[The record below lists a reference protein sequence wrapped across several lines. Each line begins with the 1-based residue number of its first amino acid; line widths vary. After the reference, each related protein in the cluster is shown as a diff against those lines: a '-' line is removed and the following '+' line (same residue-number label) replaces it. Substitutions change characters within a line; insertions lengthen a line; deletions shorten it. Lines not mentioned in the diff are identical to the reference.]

1 MDQPAEELIT
11 TMQLLHRR
19 GWCDGTGGNFSVVVQ
34 RQPLRLLMAPSGV
47 DKGSVTAA
55 ELIEVDQNGQV
66 VDGEGRASAETLMH
80 LRIIDACAAG
90 AVLHTHSLAGTLLSR
105 VQSDRGGVH
114 LEGWEMLKGIK
125 GISTHQSEITIPIVA
140 NNQDLEILSES
151 AAPHLSRAPHALLV
165 SGHGLYAWGDD
176 LQEAR
181 RHTEIIEFLLELS
194 WREALLRTRQ

>member
-1 MDQPAEELIT
+1 
-11 TMQLLHRR
+11 MQLLHGRD
-19 GWCDGTGGNFSVVVQ
+19 WCDSTGGNFSVVVH

-47 DKGSVTAA
+47 DKGSVMAA
-55 ELIEVDQNGQV
+55 ELIEVNQNGLV

-125 GISTHQSEITIPIVA
+125 GISTHQSEITIPIIA
-140 NNQDLEILSES
+140 NNQDLKILSES
-151 AAPHLSRAPHALLV
+151 AAPHFSRAPLHCWSPAMG
-165 SGHGLYAWGDD
+165 STPGEMICRKRAG
-176 LQEAR
+176 
-181 RHTEIIEFLLELS
+181 I
-194 WREALLRTRQ
+194 LRSSSSFSNSAGEKHS